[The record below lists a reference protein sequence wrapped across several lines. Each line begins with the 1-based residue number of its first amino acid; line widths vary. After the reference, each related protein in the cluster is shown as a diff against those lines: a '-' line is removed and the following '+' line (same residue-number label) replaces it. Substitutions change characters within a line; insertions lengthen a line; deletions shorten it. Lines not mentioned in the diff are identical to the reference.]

1 MDDGDLREVGLL
13 IDTLRQVF
21 GDFDIPLWKP
31 YSVTAKSMDSAV
43 RLKIYRGISPAQRQ
57 ERERTAL
64 EQAPSGGIPVPRL
77 LHAGATATT
86 TWSVFENVA
95 GSPGQLDNDID
106 LEAFIDNFG
115 ELTARLHDGRGVAS
129 WPGSCQ
135 DRRNS
140 TSLHEQLSRRA
151 RSRPWWPELGERLRI
166 LDSVDNVRLH
176 GDIKPEH
183 FIATDHER
191 YVVDWE
197 AATVGPAVLDHADFL
212 FHTVR
217 DLVYA
222 GRSTPE
228 QLSSGRARGM
238 QALGVTLAWRVVL
251 WTDRRRPADLDLLP
265 RRSLATLAAT
275 DEPADLLAHLAS
287 IITVMAEHGT
297 PR

>member
-21 GDFDIPLWKP
+21 GDFDMPLWKP
-31 YSVTAKSMDSAV
+31 YSVNAKSTDSTV

-57 ERERTAL
+57 ERERAAI
-64 EQAPSGGIPVPRL
+64 EQAPSHGIPVPRL
-77 LHAGATATT
+77 LHSGATATT

-95 GSPGQLDNDID
+95 GSPGRLDNEIGLD
-106 LEAFIDNFG
+106 AFVDNVV
-115 ELTARLHDGRGVAS
+115 ELMTRLHDGRGLAC

-135 DRRNS
+135 DRPNS
-140 TSLHEQLSRRA
+140 ASVNEQLSHRA
-151 RSRPWWPELGERLRI
+151 RSRPWWPELCERLRI
-166 LDSVDNVRLH
+166 LDSVDSIRLH

-183 FIATDHER
+183 FIASDHER

-197 AATVGPAVLDHADFL
+197 AATVGPAVLDYADFL

-217 DLVYA
+217 DLIYA
-222 GRSTPE
+222 GRNAPE
-228 QLSSGRARGM
+228 QLAARCGGGM

-265 RRSLATLAAT
+265 HRTLTSLAAT
-275 DEPADLLAHLAS
+275 DEPADLIAHLAS
-287 IITVMAEHGT
+287 IIAAMAEHGT